1 MRLQILRKDQEPI
14 QNYQHVFIEDG
25 NIDLTQIVDNQWK
38 SIVASD
44 IFDSFSS
51 TSRLE
56 LIKAMTSKLRIG
68 GELVVGGTDG
78 RVLAKMITNGSLD
91 IEEASSVI
99 SNLRAVASAN
109 IVSEAIQQFGLRVMS
124 ATINGL
130 HYEVKAVRG

>member
-25 NIDLTQIVDNQWK
+25 NIDLTQIVDNQCK

-56 LIKAMTSKLRIG
+56 LIKAMASKLRIG
-68 GELVVGGTDG
+68 GELVV
-78 RVLAKMITNGSLD
+78 LSL
-91 IEEASSVI
+91 IHI
-99 SNLRAVASAN
+99 
-109 IVSEAIQQFGLRVMS
+109 
-124 ATINGL
+124 
-130 HYEVKAVRG
+130 

>member
-25 NIDLTQIVDNQWK
+25 NIDLTQIVDNQCK